1 MTGSGALSAKI
12 AVLNWLECGGL
23 CPHGMSEVRVEW
35 ERVWAVRSLSRS
47 PNFSTE
53 NPTFLPLGN
62 LLKLPFGAPFGSKNA
77 NCCVYELRKNGGCNR
92 HLNHYAAL
100 VFLVRMSKSPQR

>member
-1 MTGSGALSAKI
+1 MGAI
-12 AVLNWLECGGL
+12 WT
-23 CPHGMSEVRVEW
+23 
-35 ERVWAVRSLSRS
+35 VRSLSRS

-62 LLKLPFGAPFGSKNA
+62 LLKLPFGAPFGSKSA

-92 HLNHYAAL
+92 HLNHCAAL
-100 VFLVRMSKSPQR
+100 VFLVRMSKSSLGELCSIYRTKVGQKRGVPPSGFKEIRVRNRWGQ